1 MEADI
6 ARLESDVEH
15 LRTHLADAKAEVRA
29 LRDKMDAMA
38 ERFDKKLEA
47 LRERI
52 GSVRGTTRGAM
63 SGNPRFVSIGPKPGI
78 LPDRVTPRSKDRGLH
93 RDPAAT
99 REYDKVAP

>member
-1 MEADI
+1 METDI
-6 ARLESDVEH
+6 ARFQSDVEH

-52 GSVRGTTRGAM
+52 GSVRGSARSAM
-63 SGNPRFVSIGPKPGI
+63 
-78 LPDRVTPRSKDRGLH
+78 T
-93 RDPAAT
+93 
-99 REYDKVAP
+99 